1 MNHQFSTNETNK
13 NFDLFNSVTTV
24 QSLNLYWIMALI
36 SLSHQAIKTVTLKK
50 KIRLFV
56 CYENLLTKDWCL
68 N

>member
-36 SLSHQAIKTVTLKK
+36 SLSHQAIKTVT
-50 KIRLFV
+50 
-56 CYENLLTKDWCL
+56 
-68 N
+68 

>member
-36 SLSHQAIKTVTLKK
+36 SLSHQAIKTVTFKK
-50 KIRLFV
+50 KNTAV
-56 CYENLLTKDWCL
+56 CVLWKSTN
-68 N
+68 